1 MTALPIP
8 ISIARLVPV
17 YDEVEI
23 RAYNP
28 TIKLNCRVKLVY
40 NNGKKRTINLPYDL
54 DVGDYITQGLSVL
67 IGAGAQPICT
77 VQRDGYAVAIL
88 PQTTRTVLHTL
99 FSK

>member
-8 ISIARLVPV
+8 TQIARGLPT

-23 RAYNP
+23 RCFNP
-28 TIKLNCRVKLVY
+28 TLKLGCRVKLVY
-40 NNGKKRTINLPYDL
+40 SNGKKRTINLPYDC
-54 DVGDYITQGLSVL
+54 DIGDYITQGLSIL

-88 PQTTRTVLHTL
+88 PQTTRTVLHNL

>member
-8 ISIARLVPV
+8 TSIARLIPV

-23 RAYNP
+23 RCYNP
-28 TIKLNCRVKLVY
+28 TIKLGCRVKLVY
-40 NNGKKRTINLPYDL
+40 NNGKKRTINLPYDCE
-54 DVGDYITQGLSVL
+54 VGDYITQGLSVL
-67 IGAGAQPICT
+67 IGVGAQPLCT

-99 FSK
+99 FTK